1 MTSKVRQAQAQHSPP
16 SGLAGA
22 VVRDP
27 NSIIF
32 LGRPTATSLD
42 PALSP
47 SSFPLPQI
55 PHSNRPLFILLC
67 NVPSFSISLS
77 LFSTTTQITTIDID
91 ALFHSPPCLPQNPP
105 AITTTPSRTLPIP
118 KKKAETAILRQRCAE
133 TPVNKTTPIFEKFR
147 MLLLFFLRR
156 LLSLFPLALVN
167 PLFPT
172 MIFDRSSG
180 LPSSRLHSVTFILTR
195 SLLQL
200 PWTLFERNVLHAYRR
215 EHRLNTPTSFSSPYC
230 QWILSQPNSVG
241 LHSPT
246 MVRRRQA
253 RRQSKDQLALSVR
266 KHFNGMGVQENDVIV
281 DFIYKIRHDPN
292 RISKPYA
299 GGKNTTF
306 MK

>member
-1 MTSKVRQAQAQHSPP
+1 MPPAKSSRNHDDSKSDAPNSKEKGGNGHSSTKMRRNASQQNHSHLREVQNAAAVLPPPPAEPVPP
-16 SGLAGA
+16 S
-22 VVRDP
+22 
-27 NSIIF
+27 
-32 LGRPTATSLD
+32 
-42 PALSP
+42 
-47 SSFPLPQI
+47 
-55 PHSNRPLFILLC
+55 
-67 NVPSFSISLS
+67 
-77 LFSTTTQITTIDID
+77 
-91 ALFHSPPCLPQNPP
+91 
-105 AITTTPSRTLPIP
+105 
-118 KKKAETAILRQRCAE
+118 
-133 TPVNKTTPIFEKFR
+133 
-147 MLLLFFLRR
+147 
-156 LLSLFPLALVN
+156 
-167 PLFPT
+167 
-172 MIFDRSSG
+172 
-180 LPSSRLHSVTFILTR
+180 
-195 SLLQL
+195 L
-200 PWTLFERNVLHAYRR
+200 PWALFERNVLHAYRR